1 MVKDPM
7 NLTSLMED
15 IGETGRVNDERFR
28 GIVAE
33 LAEVAP
39 EALV

>member
-1 MVKDPM
+1 MKDPL
-7 NLTSLMED
+7 NIASLMGD
-15 IGETGRVNDERFR
+15 IGENGMVNDERFR